1 MICPICGKKF
11 LIKKARDE
19 FEEYFKGEYD
29 YYESFEERFCAEC
42 AIKRMSQGINAEQS
56 DLNEDAKS
64 FFESF
69 DENSEE
75 DADRMVSIL
84 DEIYDKALNGIPYVS
99 ESVEELASDY
109 LLKNNDIEK
118 AAKSLINNQIAK
130 CGTSGFL
137 TGLGGV
143 ITMPVTLPANL
154 TSVWYVQMRMIAS
167 VAYIGGFDIH
177 SDQVQTMT
185 YVCLTGTGAAD
196 ILKKSGIE
204 FAEKAANA
212 GIKKIPGKVCV
223 AINKKVGFRFITKF
237 GEKGV
242 INLGKLVPVVGGVV
256 SGITDLSSTKIIANN
271 AYNTFIKAAE

>member
-109 LLKNNDIEK
+109 LLKK
-118 AAKSLINNQIAK
+118 
-130 CGTSGFL
+130 
-137 TGLGGV
+137 
-143 ITMPVTLPANL
+143 
-154 TSVWYVQMRMIAS
+154 MIS
-167 VAYIGGFDIH
+167 
-177 SDQVQTMT
+177 
-185 YVCLTGTGAAD
+185 
-196 ILKKSGIE
+196 KKQQ
-204 FAEKAANA
+204 N
-212 GIKKIPGKVCV
+212 
-223 AINKKVGFRFITKF
+223 RLLITK
-237 GEKGV
+237 
-242 INLGKLVPVVGGVV
+242 LQ
-256 SGITDLSSTKIIANN
+256 N
-271 AYNTFIKAAE
+271 AERQDF